1 MTLTEQLLEALRS
14 PNLQAFLRVIRAGE
28 SSQELKAYFTV
39 VGGEVVESLE
49 AHPKR
54 RVWLPGLKLWS
65 TAAGAYQFLLGTWAE
80 CVEALKLPDFSAP
93 SQDLAAAF
101 LIRRRGALADVL
113 AGRVEAA
120 IKKCAKE
127 WASLPGSPYGQPTRS
142 LKQALATY
150 SAYGGAFAEAPVLA
164 TTEPPPMLPAALLTA
179 FLPSLLEAAPK
190 LLDIFKSDGE
200 IAQRNVKAAQVAFDI
215 AKDALQATN
224 EQEVLEKLKTDPEA
238 PAIVQKAIEDR
249 WFELTEAGGGG
260 IEGARKA
267 DLAMASSLNGMI
279 QSPSFWIALLM
290 LPLVYMIVGAV
301 VGLWGVGFSDDV
313 RAAIANG
320 VVGMIIGGLIGYY
333 YGQTTSR
340 NRTDKS

>member
-1 MTLTEQLLEALRS
+1 MSLNEELSEALRS
-14 PNLQAFLRVIRAGE
+14 PNAQAFLRLIRAGE
-28 SSQELKAYFTV
+28 SSQDLKGYFTL
-39 VGGEVVESLE
+39 VGGEILPSLE
-49 AHPKR
+49 QHPGKK
-54 RVWLPGLKLWS
+54 VWIESLKLWS
-65 TAAGAYQFLLGTWAE
+65 SAAGAYQFLTATWGECQKALG
-80 CVEALKLPDFSAP
+80 LKDFYPS
-93 SQDLAAAF
+93 SQDLAAMF

-113 AGRVEAA
+113 AGRIEVA

-127 WASLPGSPYGQPTRS
+127 WASLPGSPYGQPTRT

-150 SAYGGAFAEAPVLA
+150 AEYGGQLSPIQTAQPSQES
-164 TTEPPPMLPAALLTA
+164 TPMLPVALLTA
-179 FLPSLLEAAPK
+179 FLPSLVAAVPK
-190 LLDIFKSDGE
+190 LAEIFKPESE
-200 IAQRNVKAAQVAFDI
+200 VAQRNVKAAQVAFDI

-224 EQEVLEKLKTDPEA
+224 EQEVVEKLRSDPTA
-238 PAIVQKAIEDR
+238 PAIVQQAIEDR

-267 DLAMASSLNGMI
+267 DATIAAAGSMRS
-279 QSPSFWIALLM
+279 SPSFYVALCM

-301 VGLWGVGFSDDV
+301 VGLWGAPFSDDV

-340 NRTDKS
+340 NRSDKS